1 MTYFSGMRAMTRI
14 GCLTAALFFLTSTTV
29 SAQTAEL
36 LEVRSTTL
44 INGLANTLGMPP
56 GIVAIDY
63 DVAKYRV
70 TYPMEYNGAT
80 YEVSGALFVPVDGEG
95 QALEC
100 AFPTHTYMH
109 GTIFLR
115 EDAPSYE
122 GFEGQLGFLM
132 ATNGVIALM
141 PDYLGLGSSTDV
153 LHPYVHA
160 DSEAEAGIAML
171 GALENLQDDLGIGLN
186 GQHFVSG
193 YSQGGH
199 ASMAMAKRMQE
210 DTEAGFPLA
219 AAAPMSGP
227 YDMSGTQLPAGMA
240 QEQYSNPAYLAYILL
255 AWQQTYGNIFVD
267 LSEVFQEPFA
277 SGLPAMFDGETDGDM
292 INDYLDGPTV
302 DIVQPG
308 ALEGLMAEDHP
319 FFLAAQDNDLYQW
332 VPQSPIQMYYCTL
345 DEQVFYD
352 NTLVAEAWMN
362 ENGATEVTT
371 VNGGPLNHGGCALL
385 AILGG
390 TVWINGQADVC
401 NPTSGVSSMERDG
414 LEWRPTDAGVAITGL
429 EAGEAWRLYGLD
441 GRVIDAGTAGGGRL
455 DLVAPVGMFIL
466 QGASGRTVRLAVR

>member
-1 MTYFSGMRAMTRI
+1 MTYFAAMRAMNRI
-14 GCLTAALFFLTSTTV
+14 GCLVAALFFLTSATA

-80 YEVSGALFVPVDGEG
+80 YNVSGALFVPVDGEG

-171 GALENLQDDLGIGLN
+171 EALENLQDDLGIGLN

-199 ASMAMAKRMQE
+199 AAMAMAKEMQE
-210 DTEAGFPLA
+210 NPDAGFPLA

-277 SGLPAMFDGETDGDM
+277 SGLPAMFDGETEGDM
-292 INDYLDGPTV
+292 INDYLAGPTV

-319 FFLAAQDNDLYQW
+319 FYLAAQDNDLYQW
-332 VPQSPIQMYYCTL
+332 VPESPVQMYYCTL

-352 NTLVAEAWMN
+352 NALVAEAWMN
-362 ENGATEVTT
+362 DNGAAAVTT

-401 NPTSGVSSMERDG
+401 NPTSGMSGERFEA
-414 LEWRPTDAGVAITGL
+414 LNWRPDAGHIIVNGLHNGQSWTLFGMDGRILDQGISSARRLRLIAPTGL
-429 EAGEAWRLYGLD
+429 AILVLDD
-441 GRVIDAGTAGGGRL
+441 GRNVKVVGR
-455 DLVAPVGMFIL
+455 
-466 QGASGRTVRLAVR
+466 

>member
-1 MTYFSGMRAMTRI
+1 MPYFAAMRAMNRI
-14 GCLTAALFFLTSTTV
+14 GCLVAALFFLTSATA

-80 YEVSGALFVPVDGEG
+80 YNVSGALFVPVDGEG

-115 EDAPSYE
+115 EDAPSFN

-132 ATNGVIALM
+132 ATNGVVALM

-171 GALENLQDDLGIGLN
+171 EALENLQDDLGIGLN

-199 ASMAMAKRMQE
+199 AAMAMAKEMQE
-210 DTEAGFPLA
+210 NPDAGFPLA

-292 INDYLDGPTV
+292 INDYLAGPTV

-308 ALEGLMAEDHP
+308 ALDGLMAEDHP

-332 VPQSPIQMYYCTL
+332 VPESPVQMYYCTL

-352 NTLVAEAWMN
+352 NALVAEAWMN
-362 ENGATEVTT
+362 DNGAAAVTT

-401 NPTSGVSSMERDG
+401 NPTSGMSGERFEA
-414 LEWRPTDAGVAITGL
+414 LNWRPDAGHIIVNGLHNGQSWTLFGMDGRILDQGISSARRLRLIAPTGL
-429 EAGEAWRLYGLD
+429 AILVLDD
-441 GRVIDAGTAGGGRL
+441 GRNVKVVGR
-455 DLVAPVGMFIL
+455 
-466 QGASGRTVRLAVR
+466 

>member
-1 MTYFSGMRAMTRI
+1 MRIHTPLRLSALAMSLFS
-14 GCLTAALFFLTSTTV
+14 FLAVQSQTV
-29 SAQTAEL
+29 EL
-36 LEVRSTTL
+36 LEVRSTMQ
-44 INGLANTLGMPP
+44 IQGLAATLGMPD
-56 GIVAIDY
+56 GIVAIDR

-70 TYPMEYNGAT
+70 TYPMDYNGQI
-80 YEVSGALFVPVDGEG
+80 YNVSGPLFVPVDGDG

-115 EDAPSYE
+115 EDAPSYD

-132 ATNGVIALM
+132 STNGVIALM
-141 PDYLGLGSSTDV
+141 PDYLGLGSSTEV

-160 DSEAEAGIAML
+160 DSEAESGIAML
-171 GALENLQDDLGIGLN
+171 EALVALEDELGIGLN

-199 ASMAMAKRMQE
+199 AAMAMAKRMQE

-227 YDMSGTQLPAGMA
+227 YDMSGTQLPAGMV

-267 LSEVFQEPFA
+267 LSEIFQEPYA
-277 SGLPAMFDGETDGDM
+277 SGLPAMFDGETPGVM
-292 INDYLDGPTV
+292 INDYLAGPTV
-302 DIVQPG
+302 DIVQEG

-319 FFLAAQDNDLYQW
+319 FFIAAQDNDLYQW
-332 VPQSPIQMYYCTL
+332 VPESPVQMYYCTL

-352 NTLVAEAWMN
+352 NALVAEAWMN
-362 ENGATEVTT
+362 DNGATQVTT

-401 NPTSGVSSMERDG
+401 NPTSGLSYLDRTG
-414 LEWRPTDAGVAITGL
+414 LDWRPTDAGVAITGL
-429 EAGEAWRLYGLD
+429 EAGEAWCLYGLD
-441 GRVIDAGTAGGGRL
+441 GRIMDAGTAGGGRL
-455 DLVAPVGMFIL
+455 ELAAPAGMFIL

>member
-1 MTYFSGMRAMTRI
+1 MRAMNRI
-14 GCLTAALFFLTSTTV
+14 GCLVAALFFLTSATA

-36 LEVRSTTL
+36 LEIRSTTL

-70 TYPMEYNGAT
+70 TYPMEYNGAI
-80 YEVSGALFVPVDGEG
+80 YNVSGALFVPVDGEG

-115 EDAPSYE
+115 EDAPSFN

-132 ATNGVIALM
+132 ATNGVVALM

-171 GALENLQDDLGIGLN
+171 EALENLQDDLGIGLN

-199 ASMAMAKRMQE
+199 AAMAMAKEMQE
-210 DTEAGFPLA
+210 NPDAGFPLA

-277 SGLPAMFDGETDGDM
+277 SGLPAMFDGETEGDM
-292 INDYLDGPTV
+292 INDYLAGPTV

-319 FFLAAQDNDLYQW
+319 FYLAAQDNDLYQW
-332 VPQSPIQMYYCTL
+332 VPESPVQMYYCTL

-352 NTLVAEAWMN
+352 NALVAEAWMN
-362 ENGATEVTT
+362 DNGAAAVTT

-401 NPTSGVSSMERDG
+401 NPTSGMSGERFEA
-414 LEWRPTDAGVAITGL
+414 LNWRPDAGHIIVNGLHNGQSWTLFGMDGRILDQGISSARRLRLIAPTGL
-429 EAGEAWRLYGLD
+429 AILVLDD
-441 GRVIDAGTAGGGRL
+441 GRNVKVVGR
-455 DLVAPVGMFIL
+455 
-466 QGASGRTVRLAVR
+466 